1 MRLELFLAKPNYSMK
16 ISINRLKKYIP
27 LTESPEE
34 VGALLTQSGLEVE
47 GIDEFISIPGG
58 LEGIVIGEV
67 LTCVKHPDADKLSL
81 TTVDIGADEP
91 SQIVCGAPNV
101 AQGQKVLVATVGATL
116 YPTEGEPFTI
126 KKAKIRGQVSQGMI
140 CAEDELGI
148 GTSHAGIMVLGTD
161 LPNGTPA
168 SELIPVTH
176 DQVLEIGLTPNR
188 ADAASHLGVSRDLK
202 ALLGKDLAIDAD
214 PEIKI
219 EAEGP
224 KISVEVENAD
234 DCPRYA
240 GIVVSDLKVAPSPQ
254 WLQDFL
260 KALDLEPINN
270 VVDITNFILHD
281 LGQPLHAFDADK
293 ISEGKVI
300 VKKLPKDTK
309 FITLDEKERKLSG
322 EELMIC
328 DPNGGMCIAGI
339 FGGIGSGVSDETTSI
354 FMESAYF
361 SPDVIRKGAQFHG
374 LKTDASFRFERG
386 TDPNM
391 PVFALKQAVKLLQE
405 IAGGKVSSEII
416 DLYPNPVADFEID
429 VEYGHINRLIGKKID
444 PIEVKTIL
452 ESLDIQVV
460 DETEVGF
467 KAIVKPYRV
476 DVTREADIIEEV
488 LRIHGFHQV
497 LLSNNLST
505 DFLADHPVKDLNKLQ
520 YRLSE
525 ILSGQG
531 YYEMITNSLTKPSYS
546 EKSGYLDPQLNVE
559 IYNKL
564 SEDLGVM
571 RQTLLFSGLEVLARN
586 INRRQTDIKAFEFG
600 TVYQKA
606 ETGYQEGKRLAIFHS
621 GNRSSES
628 WLEPARAF
636 GFSDLYSTVE
646 RMLEKLGIQIGDVSM
661 IETQPFAYGL
671 KLMLGQKELG
681 IIGLVDDKMLKLAEV
696 RQEVWFA
703 ELDWDL
709 ICKKASGLKKYQEIS
724 KFPEVRRDLSL
735 VIDKS
740 VNYDSVKSV
749 ALKAGGRLLQ
759 RVGVFDVY
767 QGEKIEAGKKAY
779 ALSFYLQDQE
789 NTLTDKVIDKT
800 MSKLIQAFQNEVGAV
815 IRT

>member
-1 MRLELFLAKPNYSMK
+1 MK

-27 LTESPEE
+27 LQEDSEQIA
-34 VGALLTQSGLEVE
+34 ALLTQSGLEVE
-47 GIDEFISIPGG
+47 GIEEYISILGG

-81 TTVDIGADEP
+81 TTVDIGAEEP

-116 YPTEGEPFTI
+116 YPSEGDPFTI
-126 KKAKIRGQVSQGMI
+126 KKAKIRGQVSAGMI
-140 CAEDELGI
+140 CAEDELGL
-148 GTSHAGIMVLGTD
+148 GSSHAGIMVLDTD
-161 LPNGTPA
+161 FPNGTPA
-168 SELIPVTH
+168 SELIPVAQ

-188 ADAASHLGVSRDLK
+188 ADAASHIGVARDLK
-202 ALLGKDLAIDAD
+202 ALLLKDLNIDAE
-214 PEIKI
+214 PEIAI
-219 EAEGP
+219 EANGP
-224 KISVEVENAD
+224 QITVEVENSA

-240 GIVVSDLKVAPSPQ
+240 GIVISDLKVAPSPQ

-309 FITLDEKERKLSG
+309 FVTLDEKERKLSG

-328 DPNGGMCIAGI
+328 DSKGGMCIAGI

-354 FMESAYF
+354 FLESAYF

-391 PVFALKQAVKLLQE
+391 PVYALKQAVKLLQE

-416 DLYPNPVADFEID
+416 DLYPQPIADFEIE
-429 VEYGHINRLIGKKID
+429 VEYGHINRLIGKTIE
-444 PIEVKTIL
+444 PSEVKSIL
-452 ESLDIQVV
+452 ESLEIRVV
-460 DETEVGF
+460 DETASGF

-497 LLSNNLST
+497 ELSENLDT
-505 DFLADHPVKDLNKLQ
+505 DYLAEHPAKDLNKLQ

-531 YYEMITNSLTKPSYS
+531 YSEIITNSLTKPSYS
-546 EKSGYLDPQLNVE
+546 EKSGYLDPALNVE

-586 INRRQTDIKAFEFG
+586 INRRQTDLKLFEFG
-600 TVYQKA
+600 TIYQKP
-606 ETGYQEGKRLAIFHS
+606 ETGYQEGRRLAIFHS
-621 GNRSSES
+621 GQRSAES
-628 WLEPARAF
+628 WLEPSKPF
-636 GFSDLYSTVE
+636 GFADLYSTVE
-646 RMLEKLGIQIGDVSM
+646 RILEKLGIQVSEVSM
-661 IETQPFAYGL
+661 IEKAPFAYGL
-671 KLMLGQKELG
+671 QLMLGQKVLG
-681 IIGLVDDKMLKLAEV
+681 IIGLVDEPLLKLAEV
-696 RQEVWFA
+696 RQDVWFA

-709 ICKKASGLKKYQEIS
+709 ICKKAGGLKRYQEIS

-740 VNYDSVKSV
+740 TSYDQVKTV
-749 ALKAGGRLLQ
+749 ALKAGGKLLQ
-759 RVGVFDVY
+759 RIGVFDVY
-767 QGEKIEAGKKAY
+767 QGDKIESGKKAY
-779 ALSFYLQDQE
+779 ALSFFLQDQE